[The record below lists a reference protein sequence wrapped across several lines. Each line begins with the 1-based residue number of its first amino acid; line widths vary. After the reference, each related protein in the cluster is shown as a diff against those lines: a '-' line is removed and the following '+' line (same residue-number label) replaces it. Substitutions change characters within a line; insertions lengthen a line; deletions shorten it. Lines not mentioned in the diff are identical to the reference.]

1 MKIKLPKD
9 MKGVK
14 YPRICTI
21 DMNDFDI
28 DLFLPSLFFTILSE
42 GRGKG
47 PRAKDP
53 KDTTKFINEPKDI
66 AKFIDALAQHSSLE
80 GFNDAEGRKVLER
93 LVRTTLIRTG
103 GVGRSA
109 RGEQITSIVPYT
121 LLAHKPGFPVEGSR
135 HRGADTF
142 IYQALRERLGA
153 DEMLRAFVKMVFG
166 RGVIIGNLS
175 VLGGE
180 YDGQTELDTL
190 TRLSIAFLDGFANT
204 KPGINRDKNIPSPCP
219 ALVRELATDLRRYL
233 FVYYDRMPIQAFTGH
248 LLTLINFELFNY
260 TLKLVYA
267 VNELVQNPEDL
278 PLAMRN
284 HYEPSPPQLYL
295 DFTEASSG
303 YSQEMA
309 RACVRRDIESYQQFL
324 TSNLLLRQLD
334 QYIEKLK
341 SNPGRKA
348 VIENTLP
355 LGSFGAQ
362 YLQGLLQLRN
372 HPAIVL
378 YIGAAANFDVD
389 RIRQENTN
397 EGDEN
402 IPDALNWLD
411 TIVGNTEDDVERV
424 VNLLVEGQREDGIDH
439 FIKWYWGVGGMK
451 KSQGA
456 LRGSSNNRMSWRY
469 APTNDLLAVF
479 VQLAA
484 ARASTIDK
492 QDEGEQESRQLRL
505 QDFLIFLETR
515 FGILIDRP
523 PAPFT
528 GAEYTAAAHENLSA
542 MLRRLRQMG
551 IFRDLSDDF
560 TVQRLHPP
568 YAGKEMKRVEV
579 HKP

>member
-1 MKIKLPKD
+1 

-21 DMNDFDI
+21 EMNDFDI

-153 DEMLRAFVKMVFG
+153 DDMLRAFVKMVFG
-166 RGVIIGNLS
+166 RGVVIGNLPL
-175 VLGGE
+175 LGGE

-190 TRLSIAFLDGFANT
+190 SRLSIAFLDGFANT
-204 KPGINRDKNIPSPCP
+204 KPGISRDKNIPSPCP
-219 ALVRELATDLRRYL
+219 ALARALATDLWRYL

-267 VNELVQNPEDL
+267 VNELVRNPESL
-278 PLAMRN
+278 PPAMHDR
-284 HYEPSPPQLYL
+284 YEPSPPQLYL
-295 DFTEASSG
+295 DFTEVPSG
-303 YSQEMA
+303 HSQEMA
-309 RACVRRDIESYQQFL
+309 KACVRRDIETYQQFL
-324 TSNLLLRQLD
+324 LSNLMLRQLD
-334 QYIEKLK
+334 SYIEELRRT
-341 SNPGRKA
+341 SRHKA

-355 LGSFGAQ
+355 PKSIGAS
-362 YLQGLLQLRN
+362 YLQGLLLLRTD
-372 HPAIVL
+372 PTIGL
-378 YIGAAANFDVD
+378 SIGAAANRDEY
-389 RIRQENTN
+389 RIRKENN
-397 EGDEN
+397 GEDEDD
-402 IPDALNWLD
+402 PEANWLD
-411 TIVGNTEDDVERV
+411 AIIEITEDDVERV
-424 VNLLVEGQREDGIDH
+424 VNLLVEGQRGKAIDH
-439 FIKWYWGVGGMK
+439 FIQWYCGVGGLK
-451 KSQGA
+451 KSQGV
-456 LRGSSNNRMSWRY
+456 LRGSSNSRMSWRY
-469 APTNDLLAVF
+469 APTNDLLAVL

-484 ARASTIDK
+484 AQPFKTNKADR
-492 QDEGEQESRQLRL
+492 QDEKEQEVQPLRL
-505 QDFLIFLETR
+505 QDFLDFLEER
-515 FGILIDRP
+515 FGILVDRP
-523 PAPFT
+523 PVPFI
-528 GAEYTAAAHENLSA
+528 GSEYTAAAHDNLRA

-579 HKP
+579 G